1 MTTATPIKKTKCNVP
16 RAAQI
21 LGKSE
26 AATYQDVARRKI
38 PFRRLGRHVYF
49 FEEEL
54 FEYLDRAPGLRL
66 EELEEA
72 VG

>member
-1 MTTATPIKKTKCNVP
+1 MNSTARQSKTKCGIP

-54 FEYLDRAPGLRL
+54 FEFLDRAPGLRL
-66 EELEEA
+66 EELED
-72 VG
+72 VSQ